1 VVTEAYD
8 GTSSGCGASK
18 PGVTGGE
25 PLVVPPAEP
34 LVVPPA
40 EPVAL
45 FAAGAITSAPPS
57 YGWYSQVQVVPA
69 DPGVAARAP
78 GVTPITTAAS
88 SQTTSHDR
96 GPYMPVSRHQTVTI
110 TAKAPGQ
117 PQRHHRPHRSGT
129 WVIQS
134 ARSRHAYHSPA
145 DGTSK
150 VIPRRPGRPGRPRA
164 PRVYSEHFLRRVRGR
179 RRKRVR
185 SSPVLIEWDVF
196 YSLNGARANATA
208 YPLKFYL

>member
-18 PGVTGGE
+18 PGGTGG
-25 PLVVPPAEP
+25 EP

-96 GPYMPVSRHQTVTI
+96 DPYMPVSRHQTVTI

-150 VIPRRPGRPGRPRA
+150 VIPRRPGRPRA
-164 PRVYSEHFLRRVRGR
+164 PRVCSEHFLRRVRGR

-196 YSLNGARANATA
+196 YSLNSARANATA

>member
-18 PGVTGGE
+18 PGVTGG
-25 PLVVPPAEP
+25 EP

-110 TAKAPGQ
+110 TAKAPRAAPAA
-117 PQRHHRPHRSGT
+117 PQAAQVKHVGDPVGTHTTARPTGHRKLSLGDRAGRVVPVLPEFTQNISCAEFAVADENAYGVPRYSLSGT
-129 WVIQS
+129 
-134 ARSRHAYHSPA
+134 
-145 DGTSK
+145 
-150 VIPRRPGRPGRPRA
+150 
-164 PRVYSEHFLRRVRGR
+164 YSTH
-179 RRKRVR
+179 
-185 SSPVLIEWDVF
+185 
-196 YSLNGARANATA
+196 
-208 YPLKFYL
+208 